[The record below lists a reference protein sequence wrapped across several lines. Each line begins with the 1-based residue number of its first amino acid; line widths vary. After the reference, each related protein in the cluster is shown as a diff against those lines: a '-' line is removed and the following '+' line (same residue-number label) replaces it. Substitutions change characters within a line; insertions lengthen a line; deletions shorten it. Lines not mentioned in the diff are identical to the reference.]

1 MWTVVNQ
8 VYATHQGQNAWAHLA
23 NGNAWRK
30 IAPNVADGVTNV
42 FMMLVAA
49 KANDKQAYVVLDG
62 SSQITEVYV

>member
-1 MWTVVNQ
+1 
-8 VYATHQGQNAWAHLA
+8 
-23 NGNAWRK
+23 
-30 IAPNVADGVTNV
+30 V

>member
-30 IAPNVADGVTNV
+30 ITPNVADGVTNV

>member
-62 SSQITEVYV
+62 SSQITAVYV